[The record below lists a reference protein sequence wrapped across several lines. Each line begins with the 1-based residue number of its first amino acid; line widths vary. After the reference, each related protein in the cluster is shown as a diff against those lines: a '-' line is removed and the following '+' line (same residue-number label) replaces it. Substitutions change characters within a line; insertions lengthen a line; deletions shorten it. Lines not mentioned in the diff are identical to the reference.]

1 MESLLWFLERVKW
14 DKATRHPPSPQPAL
28 LSIHSQ
34 PSYAIDRSCCCAMV
48 PVHACPSRS
57 PSASAGESAAPSAH
71 AHVSSRFTQRSL
83 RFFGLFHCSI
93 VYVESFARVKSLSMS
108 GHIMYHLADK
118 FVVQWEGLCARYPRA
133 VYAGVLC

>member
-1 MESLLWFLERVKW
+1 MRALCVRRLHLQVRERERECSPLSARVSL
-14 DKATRHPPSPQPAL
+14 
-28 LSIHSQ
+28 
-34 PSYAIDRSCCCAMV
+34 
-48 PVHACPSRS
+48 
-57 PSASAGESAAPSAH
+57 
-71 AHVSSRFTQRSL
+71 RFTQRSH